1 VGIVENPHPVV
12 ILIMLYILAF
22 LMVSTIKY
30 YSFKKKPELFRKM
43 NFNVLVTAI
52 LVLIF
57 IAAQPSIALF
67 FMGLAYIVSGPF
79 STIKYHKLVKQE
91 KAETPKTEE
100 HHINPV

>member
-1 VGIVENPHPVV
+1 
-12 ILIMLYILAF
+12 
-22 LMVSTIKY
+22 
-30 YSFKKKPELFRKM
+30 M

-79 STIKYHKLVKQE
+79 SAIKRHKLVKN
-91 KAETPKTEE
+91 KRPKPPKQKR
-100 HHINPV
+100 II